1 METWKKIQKK
11 NKRNEILGIVCM
23 GVCLTIGIICDW
35 NVLVK
40 NNVLIQIEDITSF
53 SLTILQIQATIGT
66 LIFTIIALITGSNSD
81 SYMGVPINEFYLSIK
96 PWKLT
101 QMKLIVVSLGM
112 CLAGVIFH
120 SIGLYNMVFYL
131 FIATLIAILISIL
144 EIYSAF
150 KGGNKRNEEIEAY
163 IRYVFESEMNYEKKV
178 DTFQNYVL
186 DWENI
191 VDSQNRKRYDEFIEI
206 YKKGMLVLWNYDTND
221 AVATIEQQSYSMA
234 YCFLK
239 SEKTISKEKGIE
251 FIQEIYDTMWKFIYE
266 CIEKDKKIL
275 NQYKCEFHLFSEI
288 ASELLQ
294 SIDEMNVENVEKRLN
309 VGCLFD
315 IALRVSIWLA
325 YEDKTTEDNQKQPEF
340 NRYKYNYQGEVSSL
354 CSVAEHMGY
363 YLKRQKNK
371 ENLINQ
377 SVWANV
383 LNGWSVFL
391 IIIFQKIGVKNF

>member
-294 SIDEMNVENVEKRLN
+294 SIDEMNVENVEKRL
-309 VGCLFD
+309 
-315 IALRVSIWLA
+315 
-325 YEDKTTEDNQKQPEF
+325 
-340 NRYKYNYQGEVSSL
+340 
-354 CSVAEHMGY
+354 
-363 YLKRQKNK
+363 
-371 ENLINQ
+371 
-377 SVWANV
+377 
-383 LNGWSVFL
+383 
-391 IIIFQKIGVKNF
+391 

>member
-53 SLTILQIQATIGT
+53 FIDN
-66 LIFTIIALITGSNSD
+66 FTDSGNDWNFNLYNYSANYGSNSD

-163 IRYVFESEMNYEKKV
+163 IRYVFESEMNYEKK
-178 DTFQNYVL
+178 
-186 DWENI
+186 
-191 VDSQNRKRYDEFIEI
+191 
-206 YKKGMLVLWNYDTND
+206 
-221 AVATIEQQSYSMA
+221 
-234 YCFLK
+234 
-239 SEKTISKEKGIE
+239 
-251 FIQEIYDTMWKFIYE
+251 
-266 CIEKDKKIL
+266 
-275 NQYKCEFHLFSEI
+275 
-288 ASELLQ
+288 
-294 SIDEMNVENVEKRLN
+294 
-309 VGCLFD
+309 
-315 IALRVSIWLA
+315 
-325 YEDKTTEDNQKQPEF
+325 
-340 NRYKYNYQGEVSSL
+340 
-354 CSVAEHMGY
+354 
-363 YLKRQKNK
+363 
-371 ENLINQ
+371 
-377 SVWANV
+377 
-383 LNGWSVFL
+383 
-391 IIIFQKIGVKNF
+391 